1 MAQALNGLLLPII
14 CAIIWR
20 ITADKKFMGEDAN
33 KMWLNAIFAVVQV
46 VTILLAV
53 RVFINLIG

>member
-1 MAQALNGLLLPII
+1 
-14 CAIIWR
+14 
-20 ITADKKFMGEDAN
+20 MGEDAN